1 MLTILRLLKP
11 GRRCDEYDPY
21 REIAPFAPR
30 EPLGAQACES
40 HRFGFVR
47 TLLG

>member
-1 MLTILRLLKP
+1 MLTTLCPKTP
-11 GRRCDEYDPY
+11 GKRCDEYDPY
-21 REIAPFAPR
+21 REVAPFAPR
-30 EPLGAQACES
+30 KLHGAKACES